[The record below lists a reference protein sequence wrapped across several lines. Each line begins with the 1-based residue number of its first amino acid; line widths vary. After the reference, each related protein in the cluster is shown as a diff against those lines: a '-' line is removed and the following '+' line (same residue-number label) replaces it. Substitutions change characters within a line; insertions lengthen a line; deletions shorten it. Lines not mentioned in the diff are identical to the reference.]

1 MTTYGQATAVNR
13 ALPGGDLAVES
24 HSTAGSVAFLNH
36 IKDHL
41 LMKEI
46 KQNIADNLSRL
57 RTSAGITQAQL
68 AESLSYTDKAVS
80 KWERGESVPDITVL
94 KKIADRF
101 GVTVDWLITDHGNNA
116 PAPDKAAQH
125 ARRYNHLLITL
136 LAVVCVW
143 FVATAVFVVLGGL
156 NIPHKWL
163 VYIWAVPVSMIVL
176 VVFNSI
182 WGTYK
187 RNFVFISLLM
197 WTILAAIYITI
208 ITIANWN
215 FWLIFLVGIPLQLAT
230 IFWSQIVRISKNLLR
245 QNKAG

>member
-1 MTTYGQATAVNR
+1 
-13 ALPGGDLAVES
+13 
-24 HSTAGSVAFLNH
+24 
-36 IKDHL
+36 
-41 LMKEI
+41 MKEI
-46 KQNIADNLSRL
+46 KQNIADNLSKL

-125 ARRYNHLLITL
+125 ARRYNRLLITL

-187 RNFVFISLLM
+187 RNFVFISLLV
-197 WTILAAIYITI
+197 WTVLAAIYITI

>member
-24 HSTAGSVAFLNH
+24 HSTAGRVAFLNH

-68 AESLSYTDKAVS
+68 AESLSYTEKAVS
-80 KWERGESVPDITVL
+80 KCERGESVPDITVL
-94 KKIADRF
+94 KEIADRF

>member
-24 HSTAGSVAFLNH
+24 HSTAGRVAFLNH

-125 ARRYNHLLITL
+125 ARRYSHLLITL

>member
-1 MTTYGQATAVNR
+1 
-13 ALPGGDLAVES
+13 
-24 HSTAGSVAFLNH
+24 
-36 IKDHL
+36 
-41 LMKEI
+41 MKEI
-46 KQNIADNLSRL
+46 KQNIADNLFRL

-125 ARRYNHLLITL
+125 ARRYNRLLITL

-187 RNFVFISLLM
+187 RNFVFISLLV
-197 WTILAAIYITI
+197 WTVLAAIYITI

>member
-1 MTTYGQATAVNR
+1 
-13 ALPGGDLAVES
+13 
-24 HSTAGSVAFLNH
+24 
-36 IKDHL
+36 
-41 LMKEI
+41 MKEI

-125 ARRYNHLLITL
+125 TRRYNHLLITL

>member
-24 HSTAGSVAFLNH
+24 HSTAGRVAFLNH

-80 KWERGESVPDITVL
+80 KWERGESVPDRTVL

>member
-1 MTTYGQATAVNR
+1 
-13 ALPGGDLAVES
+13 
-24 HSTAGSVAFLNH
+24 
-36 IKDHL
+36 
-41 LMKEI
+41 
-46 KQNIADNLSRL
+46 
-57 RTSAGITQAQL
+57 
-68 AESLSYTDKAVS
+68 
-80 KWERGESVPDITVL
+80 
-94 KKIADRF
+94 
-101 GVTVDWLITDHGNNA
+101 
-116 PAPDKAAQH
+116 
-125 ARRYNHLLITL
+125 
-136 LAVVCVW
+136 
-143 FVATAVFVVLGGL
+143 
-156 NIPHKWL
+156 
-163 VYIWAVPVSMIVL
+163 MIVL